1 MFSFTNC
8 PSGHGFSGERL
19 AKPRQLFVLML
30 FGFEAK
36 NTLRLFKDK
45 VPHLKEHIQLKL
57 VKDRVLVVAGGLVGD
72 RPAGAARPC
81 GEDLPGGGHRQP

>member
-45 VPHLKEHIQLKL
+45 VPLLMEDIHSIETCQA
-57 VKDRVLVVAGGLVGD
+57 VVAGGLVGD

>member
-1 MFSFTNC
+1 
-8 PSGHGFSGERL
+8 
-19 AKPRQLFVLML
+19 ML

-36 NTLRLFKDK
+36 NPLRLFKDK
-45 VPHLKEHIQLKL
+45 VHLLKEHIQSKL
-57 VKDRVLVVAGGLVGD
+57 AKDRVSHVAGGLVGD